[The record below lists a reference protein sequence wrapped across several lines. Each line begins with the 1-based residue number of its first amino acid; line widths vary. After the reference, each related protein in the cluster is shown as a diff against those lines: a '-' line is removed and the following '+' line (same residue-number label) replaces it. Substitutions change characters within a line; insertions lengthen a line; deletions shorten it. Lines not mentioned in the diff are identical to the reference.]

1 MIFKIPSIDRNT
13 GEIAYFE
20 FPAIA
25 ILELTI
31 GDVRRKFVVHEGKG
45 SQIDQTVLSD
55 FKTGFGIKPFK
66 PFIVE
71 MLALGVAG
79 ADDMHRVGQYIIDR
93 LIGTIGSDALLDKM
107 NSRPT
112 VNFEN

>member
-1 MIFKIPSIDRNT
+1 MIFRIPSIDRKT

-55 FKTGFGIKPFK
+55 FKSGFGIKPFE

-79 ADDMHRVGQYIIDR
+79 ADDMHKVGQYIIDR
-93 LIGTIGSDALLDKM
+93 LVSTVGADVLLDKM
-107 NSRPT
+107 NSRPV